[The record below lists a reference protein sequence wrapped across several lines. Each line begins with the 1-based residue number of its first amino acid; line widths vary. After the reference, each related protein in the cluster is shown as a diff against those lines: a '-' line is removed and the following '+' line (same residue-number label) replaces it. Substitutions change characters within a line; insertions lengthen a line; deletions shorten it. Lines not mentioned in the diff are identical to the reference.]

1 MLMHCNHTAK
11 DIVKLLVRPGSPII
25 LVFDPSA
32 DTQFQEGPFSGG
44 AKYTGWEIC
53 ATKIAIYLRNDTR

>member
-1 MLMHCNHTAK
+1 MAV

-32 DTQFQEGPFSGG
+32 HTQFQGNRFSG
-44 AKYTGWEIC
+44 AQNTRGWE
-53 ATKIAIYLRNDTR
+53 KFAIFD